1 MEPCPVEYG
10 YVTNTRMFS
19 SKMPF
24 CGTKYTLFR
33 EAFIVGKISSNSS
46 GVGSDGRTRIM
57 RGILLRVLWRRSL
70 DEGRVIG
77 ILRIRRKPR
86 CLYAFMHTHPQAITL
101 R

>member
-1 MEPCPVEYG
+1 MDPCPVEYG

-24 CGTKYTLFR
+24 CGTKHTLFR
-33 EAFIVGKISSNSS
+33 DAFIVGKISSNSS

-57 RGILLRVLWRRSL
+57 RGILVRVLWRRSR

-77 ILRIRRKPR
+77 ILRRRRKMR
-86 CLYAFMHTHPQAITL
+86 CIYDVMHTNAQAITL